1 MGGQPTALASINPG
15 TTTWRYTNG
24 SFQPVAL
31 VAPTALVAY
40 GGRSPLQYEIDVV
53 VDGACTTIGT
63 VPTTDLLTNLR
74 QPEIPGMF
82 VGNNQWCPATASGDL
97 VCYAIDSIGQV
108 AEFTRTRHVVPEL
121 KYHLHGET
129 AEFNGHGG
137 VVRKDATLTLA
148 LPNDTELLLLPG
160 ADDMVRK
167 LIG

>member
-1 MGGQPTALASINPG
+1 M
-15 TTTWRYTNG
+15 
-24 SFQPVAL
+24 
-31 VAPTALVAY
+31 
-40 GGRSPLQYEIDVV
+40 
-53 VDGACTTIGT
+53 
-63 VPTTDLLTNLR
+63 
-74 QPEIPGMF
+74 
-82 VGNNQWCPATASGDL
+82 

-108 AEFTRTRHVVPEL
+108 AEFKRTRHVVPEL

-148 LPNDTELLLLPG
+148 PPNDTELLLLPG